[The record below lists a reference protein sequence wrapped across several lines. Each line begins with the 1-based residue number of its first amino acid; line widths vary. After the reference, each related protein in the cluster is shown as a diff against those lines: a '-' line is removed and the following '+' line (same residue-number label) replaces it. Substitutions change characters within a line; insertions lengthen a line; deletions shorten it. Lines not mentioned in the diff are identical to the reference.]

1 MGDAAPSAPRAFTAA
16 PAAAHAAGP
25 VGRLPAEPVL
35 VHDLAPA
42 DTVTSS
48 MIRTGDTSFRAIIV
62 IATSA

>member
-1 MGDAAPSAPRAFTAA
+1 
-16 PAAAHAAGP
+16 
-25 VGRLPAEPVL
+25 VPAEPVI
-35 VHDLAPA
+35 VHDVAPA